1 MYGRVFSLSSRK
13 AHESAVRNRG
23 VAIPPALLCAALSAP
38 AWPKPAAMMISL
50 ALFRPDQ
57 AGNVGTLARTAAC
70 FGVPLHIIEP
80 CGFPFSL
87 AVLRRS
93 AMDYL
98 ERAEL
103 HRHADWEAF
112 VGQLPGRLILLTTQ
126 ASTPLHAFPFAAT
139 DTLLLG
145 QESAGAPEFV
155 HARADARL
163 HIPLRPPARSLNI
176 AVAGGIA
183 LAQALHSTGQL
194 R

>member
-1 MYGRVFSLSSRK
+1 MV
-13 AHESAVRNRG
+13 
-23 VAIPPALLCAALSAP
+23 
-38 AWPKPAAMMISL
+38 SL

-70 FGVPLHIIEP
+70 FGAPLHIIEP

-87 AVLRRS
+87 AALRRS

-98 ERAEL
+98 AQAEL

-112 VGQLPGRLILLTTQ
+112 EAQLPGRLILLTTR
-126 ASTPLHAFPFAAT
+126 ASTPLHGFAFAPT

-145 QESAGAPEFV
+145 QESAGAPDFV